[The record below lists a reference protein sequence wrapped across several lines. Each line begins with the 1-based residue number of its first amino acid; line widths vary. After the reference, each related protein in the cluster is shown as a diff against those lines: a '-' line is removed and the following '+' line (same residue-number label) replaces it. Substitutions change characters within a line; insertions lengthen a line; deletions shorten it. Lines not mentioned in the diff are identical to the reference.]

1 MLVLMPGYRTLKYV
15 RVPGAADAGEMN
27 LNETFA
33 DAGSATAALR
43 SLRDG
48 GYPAE
53 PLAIRLL
60 YGGSA
65 FPGPVALT
73 GETAARLRSL
83 AAGAPLHIAA
93 ALRLVEAVL
102 RAPDARAVLL
112 FETSFFTALPEREY
126 AAGVDPD
133 LASRMD
139 LRRFGYRGLFH
150 EAAVRSLAREWHKSG
165 RPARRTLSICLEPK
179 PELTAVLG
187 ARPVMVTGGMTP
199 LEGLPGETSC
209 GDLDPSIILA
219 LAQELKWGPEQID
232 AALSRESGL
241 SGLAG
246 RRVTLPEVFGSAP
259 ELAEARRVFEHRLLL
274 AAGAGAAALG
284 GVDGIVFS
292 GVYAGLGSRLGP
304 WLAAR
309 LALAGGPDSAPPW
322 TLLRRSL
329 PEVIADAARPLLANA
344 SSSAPAAPAA

>member
-1 MLVLMPGYRTLKYV
+1 MHT
-15 RVPGAADAGEMN
+15 
-27 LNETFA
+27 
-33 DAGSATAALR
+33 
-43 SLRDG
+43 
-48 GYPAE
+48 
-53 PLAIRLL
+53 
-60 YGGSA
+60 
-65 FPGPVALT
+65 
-73 GETAARLRSL
+73 
-83 AAGAPLHIAA
+83 AA
-93 ALRLVEAVL
+93 ALRLVEALL
-102 RAPDARAVLL
+102 RAPDVTAVLF

-133 LASRMD
+133 LAARMD
-139 LRRFGYRGLFH
+139 LRRFGYHGIFH
-150 EAAVRSLAREWHKSG
+150 EAAVRSLARERRKSG

-259 ELAEARRVFEHRLLL
+259 ELAEARQVFEHRLLL

-284 GVDGIVFS
+284 GVDGVVFS
-292 GVYAGLGSRLGP
+292 GVYADLGSRLGP

-329 PEVIADAARPLLANA
+329 PEVIAAAARPLLAKVP
-344 SSSAPAAPAA
+344 SSPLSAPAA